1 MTLERQRAA
10 VGAMLVSRV
19 RACVCVCVCVCVCGS
34 VNQARVRVRL
44 YVVLMLSHGP
54 DDPVDALLIDELLL
68 GGGSRRGHLLHRAQA
83 RGE

>member
-19 RACVCVCVCVCVCGS
+19 RACVFVCVCGS